1 MIKTFKSRALKK
13 LYEKDDPSKINPAHI
28 ARVKDILFSLDYAA
42 IPPDIDLPGWHL
54 HKLTGKLNG
63 FWAVWVS
70 GNYRIWFRMEDGDI
84 FDIDY
89 GDYH

>member
-1 MIKTFKSRALKK
+1 MIRTFKSRALKK

-28 ARVKDILFSLDYAA
+28 ERVKDILFSLDYADL
-42 IPPDIDLPGWHL
+42 PSDMDLPGWNL
-54 HKLTGKLNG
+54 HKLTGKLKG